1 MPTPVS
7 CRDESLIIEKGILR
21 FWMNASWLTACMRVF
36 HVQSRAVRFIPA
48 ELHLFSTFV
57 TEIIMLDGLTIVYRS
72 SVDVFFYV
80 IGSQQENEL
89 ILVATLNAIFDAIS
103 LLDRKSV
110 V

>member
-1 MPTPVS
+1 
-7 CRDESLIIEKGILR
+7 
-21 FWMNASWLTACMRVF
+21 MRVF
-36 HVQSRAVRFIPA
+36 HVQFSAVRFIPA

-103 LLDRKSV
+103 LLTKKSV
-110 V
+110 EKRTLLSNLDAVYLGKESRVCD